1 MSKETYMIESL
12 TRDLITQVMED
23 QHLSWREAMDVVY
36 RSKTFAALNDLSTG
50 LYFQSVAYVYEDLAD
65 ELKKNASDK

>member
-23 QHLSWREAMDVVY
+23 YHLSWRNAMDVVY

-50 LYFQSVAYVYEDLAD
+50 LYFQSTAYVYEDLVE
-65 ELKKNASDK
+65 ELKHRSS